1 MRQLAFIALGAA
13 ACAPEPTDTSTDSGP
28 ETPAEEASACA
39 LRGETG
45 RAMTPGQT
53 PDTTA
58 PQMPLGDE
66 PATLSIVPDQP
77 NYVRLEISEPG
88 TLVVF
93 ASEVDVLMHLQQG
106 VDPLPAEEP
115 AAVEGCPDEIPE
127 RHDIPIDQA
136 GTYHLRV
143 AWAGFRTMWVY
154 ADLLPPA

>member
-1 MRQLAFIALGAA
+1 MRLLAFIAVSAA
-13 ACAPEPTDTSTDSGP
+13 ACTPEPPADTADTGP
-28 ETPAEEASACA
+28 VTPAEEAAACA
-39 LRGETG
+39 LREQVG

-77 NYVRLEISEPG
+77 NYVRLELSAPG

-93 ASEVDVLMHLQQG
+93 SSEVDVLMHLQEG
-106 VDPLPAEEP
+106 VEPLPADEP
-115 AAVEGCPDEIPE
+115 APVEGCPDQIPE
-127 RHDIPIDQA
+127 RHDIVVDAA

-143 AWAGFRTMWVY
+143 AWAGFRTLWVY

>member
-1 MRQLAFIALGAA
+1 MRLLAFIAVSAAASSAGVTGPVSAVSAGGSGVQAA
-13 ACAPEPTDTSTDSGP
+13 ACA
-28 ETPAEEASACA
+28 
-39 LRGETG
+39 LREQVG

-77 NYVRLEISEPG
+77 NYVRLELSAPG

-93 ASEVDVLMHLQQG
+93 SSEVDVLMHLQEG
-106 VDPLPAEEP
+106 VEPLPADEP
-115 AAVEGCPDEIPE
+115 APVEGCPDQIPE
-127 RHDIPIDQA
+127 RHDIVVDAA

-143 AWAGFRTMWVY
+143 AWAGFRTLWVY